1 MSQTHN
7 DLHLH
12 MVKLKKLAG
21 KCGAQVEGEDG
32 SKQAEPEVDTSNM
45 TRYEKGRYEVTRLMS
60 DIRTDLADIQEIEK
74 SGGDSKTQT
83 RKVQL
88 ANKVRKDIR
97 AMKKETH
104 TLKTDANKE
113 QKLDEYDE
121 LVQHMKKTEKMWLQ
135 RNKRDRPGF
144 DDDDDL
150 CGNGGGGGVS
160 GREMKDL
167 SSLMDGS
174 APQGD
179 LTESLLDPAE
189 DQEFQMF
196 YANIKQKD
204 QEIDQGYVS
213 KDLVPP
219 CCTST
224 HTHTHTRHRLD
235 IIAGQVQRVH
245 QHAKGIA
252 DELAVQAKQL
262 DVIEDKVDKRTA
274 EIQGL
279 NNKLK
284 DITKELAKDKYCCYL
299 ICLLLV
305 LGILGVVASQTG
317 LFK

>member
-21 KCGAQVEGEDG
+21 KCGAQVDGEDA

-204 QEIDQGYVS
+204 QEIDQG
-213 KDLVPP
+213 
-219 CCTST
+219 
-224 HTHTHTRHRLD
+224 LD

-245 QHAKGIA
+245 QQAKGIA
-252 DELAVQAKQL
+252 EELAVQAKQL

-284 DITKELAKDKYCCYL
+284 DITKELEKDKYCCYL